1 MNDIKDAK
9 DWKITL
15 LYDGQCPLCVREV
28 NFLRKQD
35 RDRGLVKFVDVMADT
50 YNPEHYAG
58 VTFAAAMDRIHGILP
73 DGTVLKNVAVFRSVY
88 QALGMGWVYGITQ
101 IPLIGA
107 IADFIYGIWAKYRL
121 QLTGRPD
128 LITLI
133 QEREQRLNCKDQGC
147 AVVRE

>member
-1 MNDIKDAK
+1 
-9 DWKITL
+9 
-15 LYDGQCPLCVREV
+15 
-28 NFLRKQD
+28 
-35 RDRGLVKFVDVMADT
+35 MADS
-50 YNPEHYAG
+50 YNPEHYCG

-101 IPLIGA
+101 IPVIGA